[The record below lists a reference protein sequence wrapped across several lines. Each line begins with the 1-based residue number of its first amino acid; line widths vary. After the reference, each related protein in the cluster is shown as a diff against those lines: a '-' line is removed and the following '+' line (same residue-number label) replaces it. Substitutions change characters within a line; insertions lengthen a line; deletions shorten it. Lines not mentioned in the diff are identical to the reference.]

1 MDPEESDEDLL
12 IALDIDSDDSLSK
25 SGESE
30 ECSQSSD
37 LDNDS
42 KSSEGLEE
50 SLRTL
55 FEIKEP
61 SRLEIP
67 ASKTQKEP
75 FESILRFSKGAF
87 LRPIN
92 DTYFELKLKKKEAN
106 GDTNLPVVQKK
117 KKNLKTI
124 PEDQTF
130 ISSFFRKKTTIID
143 FV

>member
-117 KKNLKTI
+117 KKNLKII
-124 PEDQTF
+124 PEDQTL
-130 ISSFFRKKTTIID
+130 ISSFYRKKNNNY
-143 FV
+143 